1 MEFAG
6 IQQNFFQ
13 KVKESMPPHVS
24 FVDDIAEVLGI
35 TNDSVYRRIRG
46 DKPISI
52 EELCKICSH
61 YKISIDQ
68 FLNIQTDAFTFRGL
82 LNDHTENSFDAYLAQ
97 VKNIFQM
104 FLNYKER
111 YLSILMKDIPPF
123 VHFQVPELAIFK
135 FYFWMKSILLY
146 DSMKGVKFNMEDERL
161 VKYLS
166 RGNEIIELYNN
177 VNVTEI
183 WNLESVNSSIR
194 QINFYHEA
202 GLIKD
207 KATTGLLYEKLEGL
221 INHIEYQAETGL
233 KFGIG
238 KTPSNNSS
246 RYRLFV
252 NELILGDNTYLAE
265 LNGSRMVFLNHSVLY
280 FVATSDEKFT
290 GVIADNLQ
298 NLERKSTMISTVGE
312 KERTLFFNSIRK
324 KIQYRKDLL

>member
-1 MEFAG
+1 MESIG
-6 IQQNFFQ
+6 LQQVFFQ
-13 KVKESMPPHVS
+13 KIKEAMPPHIS

-35 TNDSVYRRIRG
+35 TNDSVYRRLRG
-46 DKPISI
+46 EKPISLD
-52 EELCKICSH
+52 EVCKICSH
-61 YKISIDQ
+61 YKVSMDQ

-82 LNDHTENSFDAYLAQ
+82 LNDSSENSFEAYLQ
-97 VKNIFQM
+97 QIKRTFQM
-104 FLNYKER
+104 FLTYKDR
-111 YLSILMKDIPPF
+111 KLTILMKDIPPM

-135 FYFWMKSILLY
+135 FYFWLKSILLY
-146 DSMKGVKFNMEDERL
+146 ESMKGIKFNMDDERL

-166 RGNEIIELYNN
+166 TGSDIIELYNS
-177 VNVTEI
+177 VDITEI

-207 KATTGLLYEKLEGL
+207 KATTFLLYEKLEEL
-221 INHIEYQAETGL
+221 INHIEHQAETGF

-238 KTPSNNSS
+238 KSHSTHSAS
-246 RYRLFV
+246 YRLFV

-265 LNGSRMVFLNHSVLY
+265 LNGSKMVFLNHSVLY

-290 GVIADNLQ
+290 KVMADNLQ

>member
-1 MEFAG
+1 MESIG
-6 IQQNFFQ
+6 LQQVFFQ
-13 KVKESMPPHVS
+13 KIKEAMPPHIS

-46 DKPISI
+46 EKPISLD
-52 EELCKICSH
+52 EVCKICSH
-61 YKISIDQ
+61 YKVSMDQ

-82 LNDHTENSFDAYLAQ
+82 LNDHSENSFDAYLEQ
-97 VKNIFQM
+97 VRRIFQM
-104 FLNYKER
+104 FSAYKDR
-111 YLSILMKDIPPF
+111 YLSVLMKDIPPF

-135 FYFWMKSILLY
+135 FYFWMKSILHY
-146 DSMKGVKFNMEDERL
+146 ESMKGVKFSMDDERL
-161 VKYLS
+161 VKYLPI
-166 RGNEIIELYNN
+166 GNQIIELYNT
-177 VNVTEI
+177 VHITEI
-183 WNLESVNSSIR
+183 WNIESVNSSIR

-207 KATTGLLYEKLEGL
+207 KATTLLLYEKLEEL

-238 KTPSNNSS
+238 RTPTSHSTS
-246 RYRLFV
+246 YRMFV
-252 NELILGDNTYLAE
+252 NELILGDNTYMAE

-290 GVIADNLQ
+290 KVMADNLQ